1 MRGAVRRIV
10 SNTGPLISLEKLNQG
25 HDFIRC
31 LYQKL
36 IIPPAVLDEVAEGK
50 FADPQ
55 EYLQYYNITDLI
67 EVRPVS
73 KLSVVSGSERLH
85 DGEIQA
91 IQLALELQLPLLIE
105 ETVGRRVA
113 HSVGIQISGIAG
125 QIIMAFR
132 QNGISAMDAQR
143 KLMELFR
150 GGRIN
155 RKIYDELL
163 AAISTARL

>member
-55 EYLQYYNITDLI
+55 EYLQYYCRVRI
-67 EVRPVS
+67 EVRNPCEADALHIPNWQIRADPRRSDKRLEWTADRCDLHV
-73 KLSVVSGSERLH
+73 ER
-85 DGEIQA
+85 
-91 IQLALELQLPLLIE
+91 
-105 ETVGRRVA
+105 
-113 HSVGIQISGIAG
+113 
-125 QIIMAFR
+125 M
-132 QNGISAMDAQR
+132 
-143 KLMELFR
+143 
-150 GGRIN
+150 
-155 RKIYDELL
+155 
-163 AAISTARL
+163 RLG